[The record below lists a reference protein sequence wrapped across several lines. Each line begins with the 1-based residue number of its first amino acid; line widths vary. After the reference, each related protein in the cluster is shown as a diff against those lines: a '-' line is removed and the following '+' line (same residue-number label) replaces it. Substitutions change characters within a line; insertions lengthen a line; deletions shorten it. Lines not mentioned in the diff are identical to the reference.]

1 MSAIK
6 TIKPQYARQGNSKG
20 RSVSQR
26 MSALREIKQAPGL
39 KGLSRFAA

>member
-1 MSAIK
+1 MTDPK
-6 TIKPQYARQGNSKG
+6 KNIKPQYARNNKG

-26 MSALREIKQAPGL
+26 MTDVRLIQQAPGL